1 VVCVTRRRLRPHQ
14 IAASVIFLSQCLCV
28 LLLATAVPVTSARA
42 EFDIDKVKDSVVRI
56 FVQKTVN
63 GKSGRWSGTGFV
75 INDQGYVATNHHVI
89 DGAEK
94 IEVPDGGWDRILT
107 AEVVWSSADVD
118 LAVIRVKSL
127 HRPGL
132 PLAIP
137 EPKRGSAVWA
147 VGFPAPG
154 DTMVRRAEGRPS
166 LVATV
171 TSGVVG
177 KIFIGG
183 HTTDRK
189 TFRRMI
195 QHSAEANGGN
205 SGGPLFN
212 ACHQVIGIHTYGKR
226 TILEVIKDKR
236 TGKNVAIGRTAHGIF
251 NGSHVSVLIKNLK
264 AQKIAF
270 TPATEACVAAGPGG
284 SLPMMIYVY
293 IAAASLVGSAGVVL
307 ALRKPRERI
316 VKVVEAYSQMV
327 RRKRSEMAV
336 MDRERPRAPKR
347 PVSATATTEVPGW
360 RFEGYDSDGHGIEFV
375 VKEGE
380 LIRSTEGFVLG
391 RQDALVN
398 YRIPDRSVSRRHAR
412 IVAVGQDIG
421 IVDLGS
427 THGTWVSGRKLAPNA
442 EPTPIETGA
451 RVALGGVS
459 FKVTRV

>member
-1 VVCVTRRRLRPHQ
+1 MTQRRHLP
-14 IAASVIFLSQCLCV
+14 FV
-28 LLLATAVPVTSARA
+28 LLLALTLVASWAPRPAMA
-42 EFDIDKVKDSVVRI
+42 EFDIDKVKNSVVRI
-56 FVQKTVN
+56 FVLRTKDGRT
-63 GKSGRWSGTGFV
+63 GRWSASGFV
-75 INDQGYVATNHHVI
+75 INDQGYVVTNHHVI
-89 DGAEK
+89 KDAEK
-94 IEVPDGGWDRILT
+94 IEVPDGSWDKILT

-127 HRPGL
+127 KRPPV
-132 PLAIP
+132 PLAVP

-147 VGFPAPG
+147 VGFPAVG
-154 DTMVRRAEGRPS
+154 DSLARRAEGRLT

-177 KIFIGG
+177 KIFLGG

-195 QHSAEANGGN
+195 QHSAETNGGN

-212 ACHQVIGIHTYGKR
+212 ACHEVIGIHTYGKR
-226 TILEVIKDKR
+226 TVLEVVKDKR
-236 TGKNVAIGRTAHGIF
+236 TGKNIAVGRTAHGIF

-270 TPATEACVAAGPGG
+270 TPATEICAAVAPG
-284 SLPMMIYVY
+284 STLSIMIYVY
-293 IAAASLVGSAGVVL
+293 LAVATLLGCAGLAL

-316 VKVVEAYSQMV
+316 VKVVETYSQMV

-336 MDRERPRAPKR
+336 VDPERPRPAKR
-347 PVSATATTEVPGW
+347 PISADAETAVPGW

-375 VKEGE
+375 VKEGD
-380 LIRSTEGFVLG
+380 LIRSPDGFVLG
-391 RQDALVN
+391 RQEALVN
-398 YRIPDRSVSRRHAR
+398 YMIPDRSVSRRHAR
-412 IVAVGQDIG
+412 IVAMGQDIG

-442 EPTPIETGA
+442 QPAAIETGS
-451 RVALGGVS
+451 RVVIGGVS
-459 FKVTRV
+459 FKVTRQ